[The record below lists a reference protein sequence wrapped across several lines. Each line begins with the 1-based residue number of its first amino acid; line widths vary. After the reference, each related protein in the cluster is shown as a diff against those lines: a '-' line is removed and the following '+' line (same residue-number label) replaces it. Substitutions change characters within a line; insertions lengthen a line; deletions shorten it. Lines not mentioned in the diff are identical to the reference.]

1 MSAIVST
8 VAPVFALI
16 LIGYLTTRWG
26 AISQEAAKGLGEFAF
41 VIAMPSLLFRTMVVS
56 PPTTGSPTDIL
67 LAFFLSAAV
76 AWVTTT
82 VLAKAWLK
90 RTGLEATALAMGAS
104 FGNSVMLGFPL
115 GLAHY
120 GEAAAP
126 AMAIIIAAHSP
137 ILWMVASLQAE
148 WMSGKGT
155 VDLGGRVRDV
165 IKDLAVNPVVFGV
178 VLGSLWRFTGL
189 GLNSVP
195 DSILNLLGSAGVPAS
210 LFALGASLS
219 RYKLRGDLDVL
230 WLVVAVK
237 LLLFPLVAY
246 VLSIHVFA
254 LPESAANATI
264 LIAACPTGAN
274 AFLFAQR
281 YDSAV
286 GPVSQAVALG
296 TAIAAVT
303 ISLLFAVRG

>member
-26 AISQEAAKGLGEFAF
+26 VISQEAAKGLGEFAF
-41 VIAMPSLLFRTMVVS
+41 VVAMPCLLFRTMVVS
-56 PPTTGSPTDIL
+56 PPATGSPTDIL
-67 LAFFLSAAV
+67 LSFFLAAAF

-82 VLAKAWLK
+82 VLAKVWLG
-90 RTGLEATALAMGAS
+90 RSGPEATSLAMGAS

-126 AMAIIIAAHSP
+126 TMAIIIAAHSP

-155 VDLGGRVRDV
+155 VDIGGRVRDV
-165 IKDLAVNPVVFGV
+165 VKDLAVNPIVFGV

-189 GLNSVP
+189 GLGPVP
-195 DSILNLLGSAGVPAS
+195 DSILAMLGGAGVPAS

-219 RYKLRGDLDVL
+219 RYKLRGDFDVL

-237 LLLFPLVAY
+237 LALFPLVAY
-246 VLSIHVFA
+246 VLSVHVFA
-254 LPESAANATI
+254 LPESAASATI

-286 GPVSQAVALG
+286 GPVSQAVAVG

-303 ISLLFAVRG
+303 ISLLFALRG

>member
-1 MSAIVST
+1 MSAIIST

-41 VIAMPSLLFRTMVVS
+41 VIAMPALLFRTMVVS
-56 PPTTGSPTDIL
+56 PSWTGSPGDIL
-67 LAFFLSAAV
+67 LAFFLSAGI
-76 AWVTTT
+76 AWVVTTL
-82 VLAKAWLK
+82 VAKIWLK
-90 RTGLEATALAMGAS
+90 RTGLEATGLAMGAS

-126 AMAIIIAAHSP
+126 AMAIIIAANAP
-137 ILWMVASLQAE
+137 ILWMAASMQAE

-165 IKDLAVNPVVFGV
+165 IKDLVRNPVVFGV
-178 VLGSLWRFTGL
+178 LLGIAWRFTGI
-189 GLNSVP
+189 GLHSVP
-195 DSILNLLGSAGVPAS
+195 DSILALLGSAGVPAS

-219 RYKLRGDLDVL
+219 RYKLRSDLDVV

-237 LLLFPLVAY
+237 LLLFPLAAY
-246 VLSIHVFA
+246 LLATQVFD
-254 LPESAANATI
+254 LPEAAANATI
-264 LIAACPTGAN
+264 LLAACPTGAN

-286 GPVSQAVALG
+286 GPVSQAVAVG

-303 ISLLFAVRG
+303 ISMLFAIRG

>member
-1 MSAIVST
+1 MSAIIST

-26 AISQEAAKGLGEFAF
+26 AISQEAARGLGEFAF
-41 VIAMPSLLFRTMVVS
+41 VIAMPALLFRTMVVS

-67 LAFFLSAAV
+67 LAFFIAAGI
-76 AWVTTT
+76 AWITTT

-90 RTGLEATALAMGAS
+90 RSGLEATALAMGAS

-120 GEAAAP
+120 GESAAP

-137 ILWMVASLQAE
+137 VLWMVASMQAE

-165 IKDLAVNPVVFGV
+165 VKDLIRNPVVFGV
-178 VLGSLWRFTGL
+178 LLGIAWRLTGL
-189 GLNSVP
+189 GLHAVP
-195 DSILNLLGSAGVPAS
+195 DSILSLLGSAGVPAS

-303 ISLLFAVRG
+303 ISILFAVRG